1 MKLLIAGDLSLQDR
15 AKIFV
20 TNEDNLDLAFG
31 RIKEL
36 NKDVDY
42 SIVNLESPITNNDNG
57 IIKDGPIL
65 NNPQSIFNVIHYC
78 NFSIVTLANNHLKDY
93 GSKGVVDTIKN
104 CQAHNIQ
111 FVGAGN
117 NLDDARSPLILN
129 NNEIIVG
136 LLNVCENESSIA
148 GQKSAGAAPLSEVN
162 LYYDIKKLKESVDK
176 VLVIVHGG
184 REHYQL
190 PTPRMKQLYHFLI
203 DIGADIVVN
212 HHQHCYSGY
221 ELYNGKPI
229 FYGLGNF
236 YFDNPRKRNE
246 KWNYGLL
253 LELDIQK
260 EQTYFKLTPFEQCN
274 DEATI
279 KLRNYESVKDEIE
292 KLNSIIADDCLLK
305 DAFEKMVNSTK
316 PLYPFLPYGNHYLRA
331 LYARG
336 YLPDG
341 ISLMNKAKI
350 ENAIRCETHREVLL
364 YYLNMHLHN
373 D

>member
-117 NLDDARSPLILN
+117 
-129 NNEIIVG
+129 
-136 LLNVCENESSIA
+136 
-148 GQKSAGAAPLSEVN
+148 KVN